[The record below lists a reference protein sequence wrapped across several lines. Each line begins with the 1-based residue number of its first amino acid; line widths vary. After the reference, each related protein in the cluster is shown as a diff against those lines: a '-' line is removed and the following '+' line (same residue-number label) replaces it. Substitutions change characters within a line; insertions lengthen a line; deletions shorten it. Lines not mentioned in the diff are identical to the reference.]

1 MVRIIR
7 FDSLLKYVAY
17 TTVALSIGIYAF
29 VQAIWLPDYSLFKVV
44 TISSLVSTFIVTLLM
59 LPSCSRKIWAFIG
72 YINESI
78 YPDLNGTWQGE
89 ITLEDGKAID
99 VRAVVRQTL
108 LSTEIDIHGETMKSV
123 TLDTTPSM
131 EAGQKKLYYVYR
143 ADPKNP
149 AWPSYR
155 GSTIFDVRRVQLE
168 GNCQLELSG
177 KYFTDRKTVGR
188 IVLRQLGTNNN
199 HDVSFY

>member
-44 TISSLVSTFIVTLLM
+44 TISSIVSTFLVTLLM

-149 AWPSYR
+149 AWPLTQSQPAQGR
-155 GSTIFDVRRVQLE
+155 HLPTKRWIFLLSQPHGSRFLHRAPMRPPFD
-168 GNCQLELSG
+168 
-177 KYFTDRKTVGR
+177 
-188 IVLRQLGTNNN
+188 
-199 HDVSFY
+199 

>member
-7 FDSLLKYVAY
+7 FDSLLKNVAY
-17 TTVALSIGIYAF
+17 ATVALSIGIYAF
-29 VQAIWLPDYSLFKVV
+29 VQATWLPDYPLFKVV
-44 TISSLVSTFIVTLLM
+44 TISTIVSTFLVTLLVHT
-59 LPSCSRKIWAFIG
+59 SFSRRLWALIG
-72 YINESI
+72 RINESV

-89 ITLEDGKAID
+89 ITLENGKTID
-99 VRAVVRQTL
+99 IRAVIRQSL

-123 TLDTTPSM
+123 TLETTPSM

-149 AWPSYR
+149 AWPSYS
-155 GSTIFDVRRVQLE
+155 GSTIFDVRRAHGKDVYH
-168 GNCQLELSG
+168 LELSG
-177 KYFTDRKTVGR
+177 RYFTDRKTVGR
-188 IVLRQLGTNNN
+188 IVLRQLGTDNN

>member
-7 FDSLLKYVAY
+7 FDSLLKNVAY
-17 TTVALSIGIYAF
+17 ATVALSIGIYAF
-29 VQAIWLPDYSLFKVV
+29 VQATWLPDYPLFKVV
-44 TISSLVSTFIVTLLM
+44 TISTIVSTFLVTLLVHT
-59 LPSCSRKIWAFIG
+59 SFSRRLWALIG
-72 YINESI
+72 RINESV

-89 ITLEDGKAID
+89 ITLENGKTID
-99 VRAVVRQTL
+99 IGAVIRQSL

-123 TLDTTPSM
+123 TLETTPSM

-149 AWPSYR
+149 AWPSYS
-155 GSTIFDVRRVQLE
+155 GSTIFDVRRAHGKDVYH
-168 GNCQLELSG
+168 LELSG
-177 KYFTDRKTVGR
+177 RYFTDRKTVGR
-188 IVLRQLGTNNN
+188 IVLRQLGTDNN